1 MTRWRSYPVPAVL
14 ACLLAG
20 CESQLNSQRFLIEDL
35 DRRLGTV
42 SPLRDSDGVRVKEA
56 SEVDD
61 DSGSESK
68 LIHIVS
74 MLRPG
79 TPSEIDLQSV
89 RRSTLANNLN
99 LQTSLLAPDVAAEEL
114 RAEQAKFQSTFTA
127 SVEQQRT
134 VSPEYYGSSTVND
147 LTSNVL
153 TVTPGMTVPLRTG
166 GTITLDWTMIAEGY
180 DEMGGDEA
188 FAMVQP
194 SISMTQPL
202 LRGAGFD
209 YNEAS
214 IVLASVN
221 LGSMRGE
228 AQLAVINQLVA
239 AEVSYWNLYLAW
251 RQLEIHVEMYKTSKD
266 LLDQQ
271 RELVRLNNSTI
282 ANVYN
287 FEVALAASV
296 DSVLDSERTLR
307 LAVRSLKVLMQ
318 EPDLSLDGS
327 YALQPST
334 KPRLIAY
341 EFNPQKLVSYAL
353 DNRADLLQLEYAR
366 IERTID
372 VMVKDNLV
380 LPEVNVFGG
389 WTFNGFDSDGLSLAE
404 GNRDLFRGDEP
415 GGWNIGV
422 NASIPIGNE
431 IALSNYRASLLNR
444 LKAIAD
450 VRDREITVTSEVLN
464 AIDTCETR
472 WKQILTTQYQQ
483 QAAQRFFS
491 AYRTLFERGQIPS
504 SNLTQALNS
513 LSSSQI
519 GAATAEAN
527 YQIALAQLAQSAG
540 CLLGHA
546 GVEWGDA
553 LDEKRLEGL
562 FKSPASPLSDRFEES
577 LDEGGPSVDTLGD
590 SASDHSDGDT
600 PIPGSPQ

>member
-1 MTRWRSYPVPAVL
+1 MISWRAHSAPAVL
-14 ACLLAG
+14 VCLLAG

-35 DRRLGTV
+35 DRRLGTAP
-42 SPLRDSDGVRVKEA
+42 SIQDSEGLRAKKPSGTDA
-56 SEVDD
+56 HL
-61 DSGSESK
+61 GSEAQLS
-68 LIHIVS
+68 HIVS

-79 TPSEIDLQSV
+79 SPAEIDLQSV
-89 RRSTLANNLN
+89 RRSTLANNLG
-99 LQTSLLAPDVAAEEL
+99 LQASMLAPDVAAEEL
-114 RAEQAKFQSTFTA
+114 LAEQAKFQSTFTA
-127 SVEQQRT
+127 SVEQQSSL
-134 VSPEYYGSSTVND
+134 SPEYYGSSTVD
-147 LTSNVL
+147 VTSNSL

-166 GTITLDWTMIAEGY
+166 GSITLDWTMNAEQYIDGAS
-180 DEMGGDEA
+180 DEA
-188 FAMVQP
+188 FTMVQP

-214 IVLASVN
+214 IVLASAN

-228 AQLAVINQLVA
+228 AQLAVITQLVA

-251 RQLEIHVEMYKTSKD
+251 RQLDIHVEMYKTSKQ

-271 RELVRLNNSTI
+271 RELVRLNNGSI

-287 FEVALAASV
+287 FEVALASSV
-296 DSVLDSERTLR
+296 DSVLSSERTLR

-318 EPDLSLDGS
+318 EPGMSLDGS
-327 YALQPST
+327 YALQPAT

-341 EFNPQKLVSYAL
+341 EFNPQKLVSFAL
-353 DNRADLLQLEYAR
+353 KNRADLLQLEYAS

-389 WTFNGFDSDGLSLAE
+389 WTFNGFDYNGLSLAT
-404 GNRDLFRGDEP
+404 GNKNLFNGDNP
-415 GGWNIGV
+415 GGWNFGV
-422 NASIPIGNE
+422 NASIPLGNE
-431 IALSNYRASLLNR
+431 IALSNYRASLLQR
-444 LKAIAD
+444 LKAIAE
-450 VRDREITVTSEVLN
+450 VHDREITVTSEVLN

-483 QAAQRFFS
+483 QAAKRFFS

-504 SNLTQALNS
+504 SNLTQALDS
-513 LSSSQI
+513 FSSSQI
-519 GAATAEAN
+519 AAAAAEAQ

-546 GVEWGDA
+546 GVEWEDA
-553 LDEKRLEGL
+553 LDEKRLEEL
-562 FKSPASPLSDRFEES
+562 FKSSASPLPDLFEEP

-590 SASDHSDGDT
+590 SAPDHSDGDT